1 MSLEDFRPISLVGP
15 LYKLLAKVLASRLK
29 RVMNSIIGDSQMA
42 FIKNRQ
48 ITNCLMIANEVIH
61 KWKRD
66 KVGGLLVKIDFEKA
80 YDCVDH
86 SFFNVYDGGIIR
98 CLVLSSGLRI
108 NFNKSSIARVCK
120 KESLNE
126 NWDFS
131 FRCRKASL
139 PITHLGL
146 PLRDWM
152 VRWSSFCLNSNNI
165 RAWFALLFAVSW
177 TIWESMNQ
185 ALFKDIEASF
195 VSASDMVKFRVA
207 WWFKIY
213 GRSSKDPISLTML
226 NIKDLCV
233 EGSGSNRLKEEELW
247 TPPSGSYPKS
257 LSLLHGLGDAEVVYN
272 PRSSNSFA
280 NKLEKMG
287 STNCGDRI
295 S

>member
-1 MSLEDFRPISLVGP
+1 MSLDDFRPISLVGS

-48 ITNCLMIANEVIH
+48 ITDCLMIANEVIH

-86 SFFNVYDGGIIR
+86 SFFIVYDRGIIR
-98 CLVLSSGLRI
+98 CLVLSSELRI

-139 PITHLGL
+139 PITYLGL
-146 PLRDWM
+146 PLR
-152 VRWSSFCLNSNNI
+152 VNL
-165 RAWFALLFAVSW
+165 
-177 TIWESMNQ
+177 E
-185 ALFKDIEASF
+185 
-195 VSASDMVKFRVA
+195 
-207 WWFKIY
+207 
-213 GRSSKDPISLTML
+213 
-226 NIKDLCV
+226 LCV
-233 EGSGSNRLKEEELW
+233 EGSGSKRLKEEEPW
-247 TPPSGSYPKS
+247 TPPNGSYPKS
-257 LSLLHGLGDAEVVYN
+257 LSLLHGLRDAEVVYN

-295 S
+295 Y